1 MSKSYKISLLI
12 GVLFVI
18 GVTIALIVCNV
29 KKGSCCGSSNS
40 ESYISW
46 GKSYGAPNVTKPYT
60 GFLAPYFRP
69 FTEGGYGAC
78 YMTQPKPG
86 QAIPDCPY
94 GFKALKLGRTS
105 PYRGYWYCCAQ

>member
-1 MSKSYKISLLI
+1 MNGKALSYGLGLVFFI
-12 GVLFVI
+12 GIV
-18 GVTIALIVCNV
+18 IALIVYNV
-29 KKGSCCGSSNS
+29 NSKKNS
-40 ESYISW
+40 EPYIAW
-46 GKSYGAPNVTKPYT
+46 GKSYGAPDNTSPYA

-94 GFKALKLGRTS
+94 GFQPERAQS
-105 PYRGYWYCCAQ
+105 PYRGYWYCCAR